1 MHHAI
6 KLVQTYC
13 RIAWKQMIT
22 QEALM
27 SIQNTMIIA
36 CGYLIAVWLN
46 AMVADLGLANQIIDS
61 FE

>member
-1 MHHAI
+1 
-6 KLVQTYC
+6 
-13 RIAWKQMIT
+13 MIT

-27 SIQNTMIIA
+27 STQNTMITA

-46 AMVADLGLANQIIDS
+46 VMVADRGLADQIIDS

>member
-1 MHHAI
+1 
-6 KLVQTYC
+6 
-13 RIAWKQMIT
+13 MIT

-46 AMVADLGLANQIIDS
+46 AMVADLGLADQIIDS

>member
-1 MHHAI
+1 
-6 KLVQTYC
+6 
-13 RIAWKQMIT
+13 MIT

-46 AMVADLGLANQIIDS
+46 ATAADRGLADQINDS